1 MTRKIFVRA
10 RTLDDFKETFISN
23 VKNTEIM
30 VPLRMVGDIYDIS
43 TGDNVEINV
52 TIMNIERSLD
62 LSGEVKWKRM
72 KEINLPGKRIS
83 AGIGVEFDEASI
95 ELIKYHFSEL
105 FQELSDIGEG
115 MTGGNYIRVRGDIA
129 KKYNI
134 EKKKSDYSEKRA
146 QPRISVEIPV
156 EIYINNQTKKFVTR
170 DISLLGICLNSDERF
185 PVGEE
190 LLVIFSDKE
199 LNKQFLIK
207 AVVLR
212 NIPDRDDPGLNY
224 GVGIKFIFEDDKQK
238 KELMRFILKRS

>member
-1 MTRKIFVRA
+1 MC
-10 RTLDDFKETFISN
+10 
-23 VKNTEIM
+23 
-30 VPLRMVGDIYDIS
+30 
-43 TGDNVEINV
+43 
-52 TIMNIERSLD
+52 
-62 LSGEVKWKRM
+62 
-72 KEINLPGKRIS
+72 
-83 AGIGVEFDEASI
+83 
-95 ELIKYHFSEL
+95 
-105 FQELSDIGEG
+105 
-115 MTGGNYIRVRGDIA
+115 IRDR
-129 KKYNI
+129 YNI